1 MRVSS
6 LPSSWG
12 LYLVILYLATVLWCE
27 NNPFWPPDW
36 ILFTYRKK
44 FFLRAG
50 RERGR
55 ERGRRRIQ
63 SRIRVPSCQH
73 RA

>member
-44 FFLRAG
+44 IFLRAE
-50 RERGR
+50 RET
-55 ERGRRRIQ
+55 Q
-63 SRIRVPSCQH
+63 NPK
-73 RA
+73 